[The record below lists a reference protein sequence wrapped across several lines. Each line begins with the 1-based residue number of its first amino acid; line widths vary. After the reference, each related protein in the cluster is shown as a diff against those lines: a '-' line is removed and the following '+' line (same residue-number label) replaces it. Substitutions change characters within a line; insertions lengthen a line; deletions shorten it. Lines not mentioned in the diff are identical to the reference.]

1 MIENVEY
8 LEEWINLSLQGSF
21 KKAQELYYD
30 KLFSSVIERFE
41 NEYENTI
48 ETGSILFSV
57 LGFSPEPII
66 LTAKAIKP
74 KLHVIFTTEG
84 KMESDNYIEQFL
96 ESNYKVVYFKDES
109 FETIYRTMKE
119 QFIYIDT
126 HNTNL
131 HRSNIVIDIT
141 GGKKSMVASA
151 SIFGKDY
158 GASIV
163 YVDFKEYIPELRKP
177 KPGSEILNIVYNPL
191 VNQPEIFLK

>member
-1 MIENVEY
+1 MKNIEY
-8 LEEWINLSLQGSF
+8 LDEWIRISSEGNF
-21 KKAQELYYD
+21 KKAQDLYYD
-30 KLFSSVIERFE
+30 KLFINVIEEFE
-41 NEYENTI
+41 HTYGSKIEN
-48 ETGSILFSV
+48 GSILFSI

-74 KLHVIFTTEG
+74 KLHIIFTTEG
-84 KMESDNYIEQFL
+84 KMDSNNYIEQFL

-109 FETIYRTMKE
+109 FQTIYRTMKE
-119 QFIYIDT
+119 QFLYIDT
-126 HNTNL
+126 HNSQL
-131 HRSNIVIDIT
+131 HRSNVIIDIT

-177 KPGSEILNIVYNPL
+177 KPGSEILNVVYNPL
-191 VNQPEIFLK
+191 EDQPEIFLK